1 MTTWL
6 EPDEAKALVTASA
19 NADDPAWIADVA
31 AARDY
36 IEGRRSDLSIG
47 TPAVFTPGAAVRLG
61 TAMLANRLHARRVSP
76 LGTSQN
82 VEFGGSD
89 FLRQDPDIAKLCG
102 IGTEGKFVMG
112 GARAAEIDALAAEVT
127 P

>member
-6 EPDEAKALVTASA
+6 EPEEAKALVTASA
-19 NADDPAWIADVA
+19 SADDPAWKGAVD
-31 AARDY
+31 AARAY
-36 IEGRRSDLSIG
+36 IEGRRTDLFTG
-47 TPAVFTPGAAVRLG
+47 TPAVFVPGAAVRLG
-61 TAMLANRLHARRVSP
+61 TAMLANRLWTRRVSP

-102 IGTEGKFVMG
+102 LGAEGKFVMG
-112 GARAAEIDALAAEVT
+112 GARAAEIDALTET

>member
-1 MTTWL
+1 MTWL
-6 EPDEAKALVTASA
+6 EPEEAKALVTASA
-19 NADDPAWIADVA
+19 SADDPAWIGSVD
-31 AARDY
+31 AARAY
-36 IEGRRSDLSIG
+36 IEGRRKDLNIG

-61 TAMLANRLHARRVSP
+61 TAMLANRLWVRRMSP

-102 IGTEGKFVMG
+102 IGIEGKFVFG
-112 GARAAEIDALAAEVT
+112 GARAAELDALEAQA
-127 P
+127 

>member
-1 MTTWL
+1 MTWL
-6 EPDEAKALVTASA
+6 EPEEAKALVTASA
-19 NADDPAWIADVA
+19 AADDPAWIGSVD
-31 AARDY
+31 AARAY
-36 IEGRRSDLSIG
+36 IEGRRPDLNIG

-61 TAMLANRLHARRVSP
+61 TAMLANRLWVRRMSP

-102 IGTEGKFVMG
+102 IGAEGKFVFG
-112 GARAAEIDALAAEVT
+112 GARAAELDALEAQA
-127 P
+127 